1 MKLKL
6 IVTLL
11 LAVLLASLPVE
22 AAKIDKYRENVRNN
36 GFTLKYELSVLPVRR
51 TNKEAAIVQEGWNPE
66 QIVEVGGKR
75 LNHSGIIV
83 VSGDDKYVETVY
95 SDAEN
100 STKKVGTC
108 TLFKNGERFNFY
120 YDIDTNGK
128 KKYYGGYSLF
138 GRSRSVKAIE
148 DEPFTEYLN
157 MFGECNFVNPLMMR
171 ALVVIL
177 PPEKIITTPDIPHY
191 KFIGSGSLSDGLTYE
206 DFASSENNK
215 FFALRYYFDGDRI
228 VKIALASYTVLS
240 NIVTDYQKFVINVSE
255 FMTNADNNYLVL
267 PSELKDKTKRKEI
280 KGDKK

>member
-1 MKLKL
+1 MKLNL

-11 LAVLLASLPVE
+11 FALLLANLPVE
-22 AAKIDKYRENVRNN
+22 AAKIDKCRENIRNN
-36 GFTLKYELSVLPVRR
+36 GFTLKYELSILPVRR
-51 TNKEAAIVQEGWNPE
+51 TNKEAAIVQKGWHPE

-83 VSGDDKYVETVY
+83 VSGDDKYVESVY
-95 SDAEN
+95 SDTEN

-108 TLFKNGERFNFY
+108 TLFKNGEIFNFY

-138 GRSRSVKAIE
+138 GHSRSVKASK
-148 DEPFTEYLN
+148 DEPFTEYGN
-157 MFGECNFVNPLMMR
+157 MFGECNFVSPLMMQ
-171 ALVVIL
+171 ALVVLL
-177 PPEKIITTPDIPHY
+177 PPEKIIATPDIPHY
-191 KFIGSGSLSDGLTYE
+191 KFIGSGSLSGGLTYE

-240 NIVTDYQKFVINVSE
+240 DMVVDYQKFVINVNE
-255 FMTNADNNYLVL
+255 FLTNADNNYLVL
-267 PSELKDKTKRKEI
+267 PSELKDKTKRNEI